1 MQKFSSLFTEDGEAG
16 GAAPSGSSTPP
27 SNVSSDIA
35 TTGLQRKVTHDEL
48 MKEKKDKSFKHIFS
62 STWKGA
68 KGGVK

>member
-35 TTGLQRKVTHDEL
+35 TTGLQRKVTHDE

-68 KGGVK
+68 RGGVK